1 MEDVFVKMADCGSGS
16 VGTCLS
22 SLFTMKHNC
31 LENLGH
37 NVFSDEGSD
46 LNSNKC
52 IDLEEKEYFGFS
64 VKLDGSEDSVLNAC
78 KDLQDSSD
86 NTISSIDS
94 TLEDSDNYSSESSD
108 R

>member
-1 MEDVFVKMADCGSGS
+1 MEDVLVKMADCGSGS

-22 SLFTMKHNC
+22 SLFIMKHNC
-31 LENLGH
+31 LENLDH
-37 NVFSDEGSD
+37 SVFSDESSD
-46 LNSNKC
+46 LSSNKC

-64 VKLDGSEDSVLNAC
+64 PSEDTMLNAC
-78 KDLQDSSD
+78 KNLQDSSD
-86 NTISSIDS
+86 NTVSSIDS

>member
-16 VGTCLS
+16 VGTCIS
-22 SLFTMKHNC
+22 SLFIMKHNC
-31 LENLGH
+31 IDNLGH
-37 NVFSDEGSD
+37 NVFTSESNQ
-46 LNSNKC
+46 LSSNKC
-52 IDLEEKEYFGFS
+52 IDLEEKDYFGFS
-64 VKLDGSEDSVLNAC
+64 VKLDPSDDTLADAC

-86 NTISSIDS
+86 NTISSVDS